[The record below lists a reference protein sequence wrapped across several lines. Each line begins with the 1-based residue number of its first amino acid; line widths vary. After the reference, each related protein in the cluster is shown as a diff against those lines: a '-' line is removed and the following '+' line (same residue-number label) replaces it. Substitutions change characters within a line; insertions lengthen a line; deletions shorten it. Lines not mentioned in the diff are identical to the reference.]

1 MLGITGIHHIAILT
15 DNYEV
20 SRQFY
25 TEVLGFSVI
34 NETYRNERNSYKLDL
49 AVNGTYTI
57 ELFSFPETLERA
69 SYPEA
74 KGLRHLAFSV
84 DDLEAARGWLI
95 RHGVRIED
103 IRVDEI
109 TGKRFL
115 FFYDPNEQPIEL
127 YEAD

>member
-84 DDLEAARGWLI
+84 DALEAARGWLI